1 MLMQIACGCCTDP
14 IPGTCARPLYG
25 GTPLNSNSE
34 VSGYTR
40 DWSSYFGSSAYVTV
54 NAYKTQITT
63 ADYLGFSGGTYKYE
77 MKTRP
82 FRWLAGGGTDDNNY
96 VSDMCISKNCEN
108 RFAGPPSN
116 CHLGSVSSSGLTYT
130 APCLAAYG
138 VSGVTIAIE
147 HARVVVD
154 GVDASGIFAES
165 GNSTNRY
172 VPFTSKK
179 LMTNKDIYL
188 ECWFKVN
195 ASFATIVTT
204 ARDAMFVTDI
214 SYPTNAAFTDA
225 VGKMSFTGGDAKA
238 KIKANKTIRLS
249 FDKGGPGG
257 VSTLDLEPQAGWSF
271 SDTAGVITMVHT
283 STTDA
288 IDFYFNREVPYIDVK
303 IAAATYSG
311 MITKCVYCPRGTEY
325 EALYKYRATGLY
337 ESVYTMPQRGSWIP
351 STTQDFHIE
360 GRRLASWDVRDYGV
374 FKPEPY
380 LDSIGSTDAMYTAF
394 PRVVSVQLV

>member
-1 MLMQIACGCCTDP
+1 MTRREFRIIAGQGTGSPERQATSRRPTTRRQFKMIHCGGANVPT

-34 VSGYTR
+34 VSGYDRT
-40 DWSSYFGSSAYVTV
+40 WGTYFGPSAYVTV
-54 NAYKTQITT
+54 NAYSAQITT
-63 ADYLGFSGGTYKYE
+63 ADYLGFSGGTYNYQ

-108 RFAGPPSN
+108 RFTGPPSN

-154 GVDASGIFAES
+154 SVDASGIFAQS
-165 GNSTNRY
+165 GNSTDRY
-172 VPFTSKK
+172 VPFTSSK

-204 ARDAMFVTDI
+204 PRDAMFVTDI
-214 SYPTNAAFTDA
+214 SYPTNAGFIEAA
-225 VGKMSFTGGDAKA
+225 GKLSFTWSA
-238 KIKANKTIRLS
+238 IESYSWMQVS
-249 FDKGGPGG
+249 FDHSIRP
-257 VSTLDLEPQAGWSF
+257 SLTSF
-271 SDTAGVITMVHT
+271 S
-283 STTDA
+283 
-288 IDFYFNREVPYIDVK
+288 
-303 IAAATYSG
+303 
-311 MITKCVYCPRGTEY
+311 
-325 EALYKYRATGLY
+325 
-337 ESVYTMPQRGSWIP
+337 
-351 STTQDFHIE
+351 
-360 GRRLASWDVRDYGV
+360 
-374 FKPEPY
+374 
-380 LDSIGSTDAMYTAF
+380 SIGHAEK
-394 PRVVSVQLV
+394 

>member
-1 MLMQIACGCCTDP
+1 MLMQLSCGCCVAA
-14 IPGTCARPLYG
+14 IPGTCARPFYG

-34 VSGYTR
+34 VSGYDRT
-40 DWSSYFGSSAYVTV
+40 WGTYFGPSAYVTV
-54 NAYKTQITT
+54 NAYSAKITT
-63 ADYLGFSGGTYKYE
+63 ADYLGFSGGTYNYQ

-96 VSDMCISKNCEN
+96 VSDMGTSKDCEN
-108 RFAGPPSN
+108 RFTGPPSN

-154 GVDASGIFAES
+154 SVDASGIFAQS
-165 GNSTNRY
+165 GNSTDRY
-172 VPFTSKK
+172 VPFTSSK

-204 ARDAMFVTDI
+204 PRDAMFVTDI
-214 SYPTNAAFTDA
+214 SYPTNAGFTDA
-225 VGKMSFTGGDAKA
+225 VGKLSFTGGNAKSGIA
-238 KIKANKTIRLS
+238 STKTIRLS
-249 FDKGGPGG
+249 FDKGGPAGL
-257 VSTLDLEPQAGWSF
+257 STLDLEPQSGWSF
-271 SDTAGVITMVHT
+271 SDADGVITMIHT
-283 STTDA
+283 ATTDA

-311 MITKCVYCPRGTEY
+311 MITKCVYYPRGTEY
-325 EALYKYRATGLY
+325 EALYKYRLTGLY
-337 ESVYTMPQRGSWIP
+337 ESVWTMPERGSWIP
-351 STTQDFHIE
+351 SAPQDFHIE
-360 GRRLASWDVRDYGV
+360 GRRLTAWGVRDYGV
-374 FKPEPY
+374 FFPEPY
-380 LDSIGSTDAMYTAF
+380 QDSIGATDAMYTAF
-394 PRVVSVQLV
+394 PRVVTVELV